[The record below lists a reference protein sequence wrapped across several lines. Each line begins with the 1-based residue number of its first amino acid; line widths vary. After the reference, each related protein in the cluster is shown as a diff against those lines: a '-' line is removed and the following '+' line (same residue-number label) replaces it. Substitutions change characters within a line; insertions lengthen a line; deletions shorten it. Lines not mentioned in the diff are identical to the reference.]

1 MTRPRSFAWFG
12 ILALAGLLSSSVAQ
26 QPRPRVPRLPPFE
39 LLDLSGQKQTLKDLK
54 GEGATLLNFFFPG
67 CSACNAEMPH
77 LKALYEKYRQQGFQL
92 ISINLLPEQNGL
104 LSKWASRGG
113 FTHPILQAPQ
123 SGSMA
128 QRYYVRE
135 TPTNYLLDGERWPVR
150 RWRGYAPGNEEHM
163 EKEIRQLLG
172 LEP

>member
-1 MTRPRSFAWFG
+1 MLVLFG
-12 ILALAGLLSSSVAQ
+12 PLLSSLAQ
-26 QPRPRVPRLPPFE
+26 QPHPRVPRLPPFE

-77 LKALYEKYRQQGFQL
+77 LKALHEKYREKGFQL

-104 LSKWASRGG
+104 LASWASRGG
-113 FTHPILQAPQ
+113 FTHPILQAPRG
-123 SGSMA
+123 GSVA
-128 QRYYVRE
+128 ERYSVRE

-150 RWRGYAPGNEEHM
+150 RWRGYAPGNEERM

-172 LEP
+172 LD